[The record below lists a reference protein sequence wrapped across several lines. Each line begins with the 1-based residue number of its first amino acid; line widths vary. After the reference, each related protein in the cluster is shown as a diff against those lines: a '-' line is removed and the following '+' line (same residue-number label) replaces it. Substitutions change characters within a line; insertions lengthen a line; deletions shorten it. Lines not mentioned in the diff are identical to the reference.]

1 MAIPNTPR
9 LVYFDESHIVAVRNL
24 AQGRLD
30 ELIIANDNPSIMRIS
45 EGIIER
51 LRGYVPRFS
60 TDFYSRVSS
69 KYSTASPYASSIC
82 ASSHSAGSNKDS
94 SLRRAYVV
102 SKWERVQRWARVA
115 TRYMASL
122 QSEVDA

>member
-30 ELIIANDNPSIMRIS
+30 ELIIANDNPSIMRIY

-51 LRGYVPRFS
+51 LRG
-60 TDFYSRVSS
+60 
-69 KYSTASPYASSIC
+69 K
-82 ASSHSAGSNKDS
+82 
-94 SLRRAYVV
+94 
-102 SKWERVQRWARVA
+102 
-115 TRYMASL
+115 
-122 QSEVDA
+122 